1 MESITKNKQNYAAL
15 AAIVRAVFGEK
26 GVISGEDIKEM
37 EGGYCNAVY
46 LLRVPNTGEYVLK
59 IAPPCNIEMMSY
71 EKDMLLTEASVLRKI
86 ETDTGIPA
94 PRVVYYDDSLSICS
108 SSYFIMTKI
117 DGEPYNEI
125 SERLSEEE
133 NAKIRYELGNYNR
146 QINEIKGD
154 SFGLYPPLFRK
165 YSVFREFMLDLF
177 RMVLDD
183 GINAGSDLRHI
194 TYEAIWELILSKA
207 PVFDEVV
214 KPSLVHWDLWDG
226 NVFIK
231 DGRVSGIIDYER
243 AMWGD
248 PLMEN
253 GFSSSSSPLDESFVR
268 GYGKNALTKEE
279 QLRCSMYRLYRI
291 LVMIIECDYRKYSDD
306 GQYKW
311 CLNNLEQEL
320 KFLGN

>member
-1 MESITKNKQNYAAL
+1 MQHLPQSSEQPL
-15 AAIVRAVFGEK
+15 ER
-26 GVISGEDIKEM
+26 
-37 EGGYCNAVY
+37 
-46 LLRVPNTGEYVLK
+46 RV
-59 IAPPCNIEMMSY
+59 
-71 EKDMLLTEASVLRKI
+71 
-86 ETDTGIPA
+86 
-94 PRVVYYDDSLSICS
+94 
-108 SSYFIMTKI
+108 
-117 DGEPYNEI
+117 
-125 SERLSEEE
+125 
-133 NAKIRYELGNYNR
+133 
-146 QINEIKGD
+146 
-154 SFGLYPPLFRK
+154 
-165 YSVFREFMLDLF
+165 
-177 RMVLDD
+177 
-183 GINAGSDLRHI
+183 
-194 TYEAIWELILSKA
+194 
-207 PVFDEVV
+207 
-214 KPSLVHWDLWDG
+214 LVHWDLWDG